1 MADKLTWKTFPW
13 NAFSPSDIV
22 SFMKTSYSLEFSQ
35 ISPLAFILSH
45 LNVVNFL
52 TPSSLWSILILSS
65 HILLLLPKTFF
76 SDFSINILWVSRIAY
91 SFFVF
96 SIPPWSER
104 AKIILKHLQNVLWYN
119 IFQYS
124 SIPFMCS
131 FKLLSSGSKS
141 EILSVPVLPL
151 MGETSLPT
159 VDKIRQFFMCNE
171 CI

>member
-1 MADKLTWKTFPW
+1 MEDLSLKCFQSLRHRLVYENLIFIRVLT
-13 NAFSPSDIV
+13 NLS
-22 SFMKTSYSLEFSQ
+22 TSLYSEPLECSQ
-35 ISPLAFILSH
+35 LSH
-45 LNVVNFL
+45 TFIFMIHFNIIFPY
-52 TPSSLWSILILSS
+52 TPAT
-65 HILLLLPKTFF
+65 PKNFF
-76 SDFSINILWVSRIAY
+76 SDFSISILWVSRIAY